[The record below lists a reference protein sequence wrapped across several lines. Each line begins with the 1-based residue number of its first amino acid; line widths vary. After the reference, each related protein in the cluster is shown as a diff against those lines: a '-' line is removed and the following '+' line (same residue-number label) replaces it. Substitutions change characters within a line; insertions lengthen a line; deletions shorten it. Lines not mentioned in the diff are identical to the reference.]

1 MPSRNP
7 ATLLPLAC
15 HALAVFWLGM
25 MAGFFWTYSAN
36 VNFATLEMDGAT
48 YARVQS
54 GLNRNVRHAMFFG
67 FFFGPP
73 LLCALALATAWSARH
88 RGWWRCLLLA
98 GVLYG
103 LGIVVFTAQVN
114 LPLNAYTESW
124 DPRALPPDWARTRE
138 RWNAANLWRTIAGA
152 LAFGLALAALCAR
165 AVAAAAQSSAN
176 SAAAASSSAAT
187 LRESEPGPAACSAR

>member
-1 MPSRNP
+1 MSSRNP
-7 ATLLPLAC
+7 AAPLPLAF
-15 HALAVFWLGM
+15 HALAVFWLGA

-48 YARVQS
+48 YALVQS

-73 LLCALALATAWSARH
+73 LLCALALATDWRACRA
-88 RGWWRCLLLA
+88 GWWRCLLLA

-103 LGIVVFTAQVN
+103 LGIVLFTAQVN

-124 DPRALPPDWARTRE
+124 NPQALPPDWAQTRL
-138 RWNAANLWRTIAGA
+138 RWNAANLWRTVASA
-152 LAFGLALAALCAR
+152 LAFGLGLAALCLR
-165 AVAAAAQSSAN
+165 ATAAAQSSAN

-187 LRESEPGPAACSAR
+187 LRESERGPAACSAR

>member
-1 MPSRNP
+1 MFLRRPAVLPS
-7 ATLLPLAC
+7 LAC
-15 HALAVFWLGM
+15 HALAIFWLGV

-73 LLCALALATAWSARH
+73 LLCALALATAWASRRA
-88 RGWWRCLLLA
+88 GWWRCLLLA

-124 DPRALPPDWARTRE
+124 NPLALPPDWAQTRE
-138 RWNAANLWRTIAGA
+138 RWNAANLWRAVASA

-165 AVAAAAQSSAN
+165 AVQSSAN
-176 SAAAASSSAAT
+176 NAAAASSSAAT
-187 LRESEPGPAACSAR
+187 RRESVRGPAAFSAR

>member
-1 MPSRNP
+1 RLSLM
-7 ATLLPLAC
+7 C
-15 HALAVFWLGM
+15 HALAIFWLGV

-36 VNFATLEMDGAT
+36 VNFATLQMDGAT
-48 YARVQS
+48 YALVQS
-54 GLNRNVRHAMFFG
+54 SLNRNVRHAMFFG

-73 LLCALALATAWSARH
+73 LLCTLAVGAAWAAR
-88 RGWWRCLLLA
+88 REGWWWCLLLA

-124 DPRALPPDWARTRE
+124 NPQALPSDWAQTRL
-138 RWNAANLWRTIAGA
+138 RWNAANLWRTVASA

-165 AVAAAAQSSAN
+165 AAVATTAAAQSSAN
-176 SAAAASSSAAT
+176 SALAASSSAAT
-187 LRESEPGPAACSAR
+187 RCESERGPAAASAR

>member
-1 MPSRNP
+1 MFSRRPAMPPS
-7 ATLLPLAC
+7 LAC
-15 HALAVFWLGM
+15 HALAIFWLGV

-73 LLCALALATAWSARH
+73 MLCALALATAWSARR

-124 DPRALPPDWARTRE
+124 DPLALPSDWARTRE
-138 RWNAANLWRTIAGA
+138 RWNAANLWRTVASA